1 MSEAET
7 PLPKLHDLPCKHS
20 VRYAT
25 HEARV
30 LGDAWD
36 PVSRTARVAGLTDIS
51 TSPEAQLFL
60 DSKPLGVPIV
70 GVYEGE
76 GSYWIAAKDDHDRI
90 LFPRRHLAW

>member
-1 MSEAET
+1 MSGDDQG
-7 PLPKLHDLPCKHS
+7 LPKLQDLPIKRS
-20 VRYAT
+20 VRYNTDA
-25 HEARV
+25 ARV

-36 PVSRTARVAGLTDIS
+36 PVARTVRVAGLTDIS

-76 GSYWIAAKDDHDRI
+76 GGYWIAAKDDHDRI
-90 LFPRRHLAW
+90 IFPRRHLAW